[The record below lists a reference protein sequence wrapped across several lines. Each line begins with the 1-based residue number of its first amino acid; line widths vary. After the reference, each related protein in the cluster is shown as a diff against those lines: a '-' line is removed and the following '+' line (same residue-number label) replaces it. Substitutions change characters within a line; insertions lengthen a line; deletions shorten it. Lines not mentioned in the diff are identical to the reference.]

1 VSLNGSG
8 ILLDSVSVIL
18 AQVPCYLGCLSTLYG
33 VDYKSLR
40 IGVYKCK
47 ELEAKEQVRKDM
59 QKFPKKGGFTERVAV
74 ILHKAERSKRTSN
87 STLVRSSFERRG
99 QMSSD

>member
-1 VSLNGSG
+1 MLPGLFVYA
-8 ILLDSVSVIL
+8 VR
-18 AQVPCYLGCLSTLYG
+18 CRH
-33 VDYKSLR
+33 KSLR

-74 ILHKAERSKRTSN
+74 ILHKAQAERSKRTSN